1 MWARS
6 AFLGI
11 CPILDLRG
19 SRSLH
24 LCATRLRTTTKC
36 SVPPSSPP
44 TTATDRSPAPAP
56 ASLHSRPA
64 ANYPPGDAPFARPLH
79 MFLNN
84 PVTEV
89 ASALLVL
96 GTCLVFALQTLNLQ
110 GWPGTVLLG
119 YERFVSALFVS
130 EYFLRWYAVGFNP
143 RFLLTRAMLVD
154 FCAII
159 LPVGLAGWLHT
170 NENEFAGLFVRAL
183 RFARVF
189 QLQRVMSDEE
199 MTNIFGN
206 VPQSRIR
213 IANVLL
219 TVFNIIYV
227 SAGLFYVC

>member
-1 MWARS
+1 
-6 AFLGI
+6 
-11 CPILDLRG
+11 
-19 SRSLH
+19 
-24 LCATRLRTTTKC
+24 
-36 SVPPSSPP
+36 
-44 TTATDRSPAPAP
+44 
-56 ASLHSRPA
+56 
-64 ANYPPGDAPFARPLH
+64 